1 MKVLP
6 LDVSNM
12 MKMCKKKDTRGVLY
26 EDTLFLCV
34 YDKKHDFQVKKKFHY
49 TAWCKEDIRS
59 LLDLERKHVSGLIML
74 RDSMRRKFKLSERNS
89 LIYIHFPPNY
99 WRLHIHFV
107 SDSHKP
113 PAPHQLYMIDDV
125 IKKLQDDGD
134 YYRKHVIIPN
144 KL

>member
-12 MKMCKKKDTRGVLY
+12 MKEHKKDSSTGALY
-26 EDTLFLCV
+26 EDALFLCV
-34 YDKKHDFQVKKKFHY
+34 YDKKHDFRIKKNFHY

-59 LLDLERKHVSGLIML
+59 LLDLERKHIDDLIAL
-74 RDSMRRKFKLSERNS
+74 RNGMRRKFKLSKRNS

-113 PAPHQLYMIDDV
+113 SAPQQLYMIDDV
-125 IKKLQDDGD
+125 IKKLQGDGD
-134 YYRKHVIIPN
+134 YYRKHVVIPN